1 MYKIYACKTAVSDG
15 NGSFLPSVR
24 ELKIKHII
32 TNFIIKLYKV
42 NLVKVKYG
50 GDLLKE
56 NKSERIYLRV
66 TSEEKELII
75 KSARSADMNIS
86 EYILCLVKKK
96 RVVNIRGFPDL
107 LYQIA
112 KIGININ
119 QITAAINT
127 KHSATIE
134 ELLNVQKLLNL
145 VNERLNLILKQ
156 IDENTELSL
165 SSSEKEIEERLK
177 KLESDF
183 ENLKGKNNGN
193 S

>member
-1 MYKIYACKTAVSDG
+1 MTDG
-15 NGSFLPSVR
+15 
-24 ELKIKHII
+24 K
-32 TNFIIKLYKV
+32 
-42 NLVKVKYG
+42 
-50 GDLLKE
+50 KE
-56 NKSERIYLRV
+56 QIHFRV
-66 TSEEKELII
+66 TSEEKELIT

-134 ELLNVQKLLNL
+134 ELLNVQKLLNF
-145 VNERLNLILKQ
+145 VNEKLNLILKQ

>member
-1 MYKIYACKTAVSDG
+1 MTDG
-15 NGSFLPSVR
+15 
-24 ELKIKHII
+24 K
-32 TNFIIKLYKV
+32 
-42 NLVKVKYG
+42 
-50 GDLLKE
+50 KE
-56 NKSERIYLRV
+56 QIHFRV
-66 TSEEKELII
+66 TSEEKELIT

-156 IDENTELSL
+156 IDENNEEPTLSP
-165 SSSEKEIEERLK
+165 EKEIYNRLK

>member
-1 MYKIYACKTAVSDG
+1 M
-15 NGSFLPSVR
+15 
-24 ELKIKHII
+24 
-32 TNFIIKLYKV
+32 
-42 NLVKVKYG
+42 
-50 GDLLKE
+50 KE
-56 NKSERIYLRV
+56 NKNERIYLRV
-66 TSEEKELII
+66 TSEEKELIT

-134 ELLNVQKLLNL
+134 ELLKVQKLLNL
-145 VNERLNLILKQ
+145 VNEKLNLILKQ

-165 SSSEKEIEERLK
+165 SSSEKEIDQRLK

>member
-1 MYKIYACKTAVSDG
+1 M
-15 NGSFLPSVR
+15 
-24 ELKIKHII
+24 
-32 TNFIIKLYKV
+32 
-42 NLVKVKYG
+42 
-50 GDLLKE
+50 KE

-165 SSSEKEIEERLK
+165 SSSEKEIDQRLK

-183 ENLKGKNNGN
+183 GNLKGKNNGN

>member
-1 MYKIYACKTAVSDG
+1 M
-15 NGSFLPSVR
+15 
-24 ELKIKHII
+24 
-32 TNFIIKLYKV
+32 
-42 NLVKVKYG
+42 
-50 GDLLKE
+50 KE
-56 NKSERIYLRV
+56 NKNERIYLRV

-107 LYQIA
+107 IFQVT

-165 SSSEKEIEERLK
+165 SSSEKEIDQRLK

>member
-1 MYKIYACKTAVSDG
+1 M
-15 NGSFLPSVR
+15 
-24 ELKIKHII
+24 
-32 TNFIIKLYKV
+32 
-42 NLVKVKYG
+42 
-50 GDLLKE
+50 KE
-56 NKSERIYLRV
+56 NKNERIYLRV
-66 TSEEKELII
+66 TSEEKELIT

-134 ELLNVQKLLNL
+134 ELLNVQTLLNL

-165 SSSEKEIEERLK
+165 SSSEKEIDQRLK

>member
-1 MYKIYACKTAVSDG
+1 MTDG
-15 NGSFLPSVR
+15 
-24 ELKIKHII
+24 K
-32 TNFIIKLYKV
+32 
-42 NLVKVKYG
+42 
-50 GDLLKE
+50 KE
-56 NKSERIYLRV
+56 QIHFRV
-66 TSEEKELII
+66 TSEEKELIT

-134 ELLNVQKLLNL
+134 EILNVQKLLNL
-145 VNERLNLILKQ
+145 VNEKLNLILKQ

-165 SSSEKEIEERLK
+165 SSSEKEIDQRLK

>member
-1 MYKIYACKTAVSDG
+1 M
-15 NGSFLPSVR
+15 
-24 ELKIKHII
+24 
-32 TNFIIKLYKV
+32 
-42 NLVKVKYG
+42 KVKYG

-56 NKSERIYLRV
+56 NKNERIYLRV
-66 TSEEKELII
+66 TSEEKELIT

-127 KHSATIE
+127 KHSATIK
-134 ELLNVQKLLNL
+134 ELLTVQTLLNL

-165 SSSEKEIEERLK
+165 SSSEKEIEQRLK
-177 KLESDF
+177 KLESNF

>member
-1 MYKIYACKTAVSDG
+1 M
-15 NGSFLPSVR
+15 
-24 ELKIKHII
+24 
-32 TNFIIKLYKV
+32 
-42 NLVKVKYG
+42 
-50 GDLLKE
+50 KE
-56 NKSERIYLRV
+56 NKNERIYLRV
-66 TSEEKELII
+66 TSEEKELIL
-75 KSARSADMNIS
+75 KSARSADMTIS

-134 ELLNVQKLLNL
+134 ELLRVQELLNL
-145 VNERLNLILKQ
+145 VKKRLNLIFNQ
-156 IDENTELSL
+156 IDENTELSAP
-165 SSSEKEIEERLK
+165 SSEKEIDERLK
-177 KLESDF
+177 KLERELES
-183 ENLKGKNNGN
+183 LKGKSNGN

>member
-1 MYKIYACKTAVSDG
+1 M
-15 NGSFLPSVR
+15 
-24 ELKIKHII
+24 
-32 TNFIIKLYKV
+32 V
-42 NLVKVKYG
+42 NKKNTQLHF
-50 GDLLKE
+50 
-56 NKSERIYLRV
+56 RV
-66 TSEEKELII
+66 TSEEKELIS

-165 SSSEKEIEERLK
+165 SSSEKEIDQRLK

>member
-1 MYKIYACKTAVSDG
+1 M
-15 NGSFLPSVR
+15 
-24 ELKIKHII
+24 
-32 TNFIIKLYKV
+32 
-42 NLVKVKYG
+42 
-50 GDLLKE
+50 KE

-145 VNERLNLILKQ
+145 VNERLNLVLKQ

-165 SSSEKEIEERLK
+165 SSSEKEIDRRLK

>member
-1 MYKIYACKTAVSDG
+1 M
-15 NGSFLPSVR
+15 
-24 ELKIKHII
+24 
-32 TNFIIKLYKV
+32 
-42 NLVKVKYG
+42 
-50 GDLLKE
+50 KE
-56 NKSERIYLRV
+56 NKNERIYLRV

-165 SSSEKEIEERLK
+165 SSSEKEIDQRLK

>member
-1 MYKIYACKTAVSDG
+1 M
-15 NGSFLPSVR
+15 
-24 ELKIKHII
+24 
-32 TNFIIKLYKV
+32 
-42 NLVKVKYG
+42 
-50 GDLLKE
+50 KE
-56 NKSERIYLRV
+56 NKNERIYLRV

-165 SSSEKEIEERLK
+165 SSSEKEFDQRLK

>member
-1 MYKIYACKTAVSDG
+1 M
-15 NGSFLPSVR
+15 
-24 ELKIKHII
+24 
-32 TNFIIKLYKV
+32 
-42 NLVKVKYG
+42 KVKYG

-56 NKSERIYLRV
+56 NKNERIYLRV
-66 TSEEKELII
+66 TSEEKELIT

-127 KHSATIE
+127 KHSETIE
-134 ELLNVQKLLNL
+134 EILNVQKLLNL

-165 SSSEKEIEERLK
+165 SSSEKEIDQRLK

>member
-1 MYKIYACKTAVSDG
+1 M
-15 NGSFLPSVR
+15 
-24 ELKIKHII
+24 
-32 TNFIIKLYKV
+32 
-42 NLVKVKYG
+42 KVKYG

-165 SSSEKEIEERLK
+165 SSSEKEIDQRLK

>member
-1 MYKIYACKTAVSDG
+1 MTDG
-15 NGSFLPSVR
+15 
-24 ELKIKHII
+24 K
-32 TNFIIKLYKV
+32 
-42 NLVKVKYG
+42 
-50 GDLLKE
+50 KE
-56 NKSERIYLRV
+56 QIHFRV
-66 TSEEKELII
+66 TSEEKELIT

-134 ELLNVQKLLNL
+134 EILNVQKLLNL
-145 VNERLNLILKQ
+145 VNEKLNLILKQ

>member
-1 MYKIYACKTAVSDG
+1 M
-15 NGSFLPSVR
+15 
-24 ELKIKHII
+24 
-32 TNFIIKLYKV
+32 
-42 NLVKVKYG
+42 
-50 GDLLKE
+50 KE
-56 NKSERIYLRV
+56 NKNERIYLRV
-66 TSEEKELII
+66 TSEEKELIT
-75 KSARSADMNIS
+75 KSARSANMNIS

-134 ELLNVQKLLNL
+134 ELLNVQKLLKL

-165 SSSEKEIEERLK
+165 SSSEKEIEQRLK

>member
-1 MYKIYACKTAVSDG
+1 MTDG
-15 NGSFLPSVR
+15 
-24 ELKIKHII
+24 K
-32 TNFIIKLYKV
+32 
-42 NLVKVKYG
+42 
-50 GDLLKE
+50 KE
-56 NKSERIYLRV
+56 QIHFRV

-134 ELLNVQKLLNL
+134 ELLKLQTLLNFVMEKL
-145 VNERLNLILKQ
+145 DFISHQ
-156 IDENTELSL
+156 IDENNEEPTLSP
-165 SSSEKEIEERLK
+165 EKEIYNRLK
-177 KLESDF
+177 KLES
-183 ENLKGKNNGN
+183 ELESLKGKNNGYD
-193 S
+193 

>member
-1 MYKIYACKTAVSDG
+1 M
-15 NGSFLPSVR
+15 
-24 ELKIKHII
+24 
-32 TNFIIKLYKV
+32 
-42 NLVKVKYG
+42 
-50 GDLLKE
+50 KE
-56 NKSERIYLRV
+56 NKNERIYLRV
-66 TSEEKELII
+66 TSEEKELIT

-134 ELLNVQKLLNL
+134 EILNVQKLLNL

>member
-1 MYKIYACKTAVSDG
+1 M
-15 NGSFLPSVR
+15 
-24 ELKIKHII
+24 
-32 TNFIIKLYKV
+32 
-42 NLVKVKYG
+42 KVKYG

-56 NKSERIYLRV
+56 NKNERIYLRV
-66 TSEEKELII
+66 TSEEKELIT

-134 ELLNVQKLLNL
+134 ELLKVQKLLNF
-145 VNERLNLILKQ
+145 VNEKLNLILKQ

-165 SSSEKEIEERLK
+165 SSSEKEIDQRLK

>member
-1 MYKIYACKTAVSDG
+1 MTDG
-15 NGSFLPSVR
+15 
-24 ELKIKHII
+24 K
-32 TNFIIKLYKV
+32 
-42 NLVKVKYG
+42 
-50 GDLLKE
+50 KE
-56 NKSERIYLRV
+56 QIHFRV
-66 TSEEKELII
+66 TSEEKELIT

-165 SSSEKEIEERLK
+165 SSSEKEIDQRLK

>member
-1 MYKIYACKTAVSDG
+1 M
-15 NGSFLPSVR
+15 
-24 ELKIKHII
+24 
-32 TNFIIKLYKV
+32 
-42 NLVKVKYG
+42 
-50 GDLLKE
+50 KE

-66 TSEEKELII
+66 TSEEKELIT

-165 SSSEKEIEERLK
+165 SSSEKEIDQRLK

>member
-1 MYKIYACKTAVSDG
+1 M
-15 NGSFLPSVR
+15 
-24 ELKIKHII
+24 
-32 TNFIIKLYKV
+32 
-42 NLVKVKYG
+42 
-50 GDLLKE
+50 KE
-56 NKSERIYLRV
+56 NKNERIYLRV
-66 TSEEKELII
+66 TSEEKELIT

-165 SSSEKEIEERLK
+165 SSSEKEIDQRLK

>member
-1 MYKIYACKTAVSDG
+1 M
-15 NGSFLPSVR
+15 
-24 ELKIKHII
+24 
-32 TNFIIKLYKV
+32 
-42 NLVKVKYG
+42 
-50 GDLLKE
+50 KE
-56 NKSERIYLRV
+56 NKNERIYLRV
-66 TSEEKELII
+66 TSEEKELIT

-134 ELLNVQKLLNL
+134 ELLKVQKLLNL

>member
-1 MYKIYACKTAVSDG
+1 M
-15 NGSFLPSVR
+15 
-24 ELKIKHII
+24 
-32 TNFIIKLYKV
+32 
-42 NLVKVKYG
+42 KVKYG

-56 NKSERIYLRV
+56 NKNERIYLRV
-66 TSEEKELII
+66 TSEEKELIT

-134 ELLNVQKLLNL
+134 EILNVQKLLNL

-165 SSSEKEIEERLK
+165 SLSLIHI
-177 KLESDF
+177 
-183 ENLKGKNNGN
+183 
-193 S
+193 

>member
-1 MYKIYACKTAVSDG
+1 M
-15 NGSFLPSVR
+15 
-24 ELKIKHII
+24 
-32 TNFIIKLYKV
+32 
-42 NLVKVKYG
+42 
-50 GDLLKE
+50 KE
-56 NKSERIYLRV
+56 NKNERIYLRV
-66 TSEEKELII
+66 TSEEKELIT
-75 KSARSADMNIS
+75 KSARSADMIIS
-86 EYILCLVKKK
+86 EYILCLVIKK

-134 ELLNVQKLLNL
+134 EILNVQKLLNL

-165 SSSEKEIEERLK
+165 SSSEKEIDQRLK

>member
-1 MYKIYACKTAVSDG
+1 M
-15 NGSFLPSVR
+15 
-24 ELKIKHII
+24 
-32 TNFIIKLYKV
+32 
-42 NLVKVKYG
+42 
-50 GDLLKE
+50 KE
-56 NKSERIYLRV
+56 NKNERIYLRV
-66 TSEEKELII
+66 TSEEKELIT

-127 KHSATIE
+127 KHSAAIE

>member
-1 MYKIYACKTAVSDG
+1 M
-15 NGSFLPSVR
+15 
-24 ELKIKHII
+24 
-32 TNFIIKLYKV
+32 KL
-42 NLVKVKYG
+42 KYG

-56 NKSERIYLRV
+56 NKNERIYLRV
-66 TSEEKELII
+66 TSEEKELIT

-134 ELLNVQKLLNL
+134 EILNVQKLLNL

-165 SSSEKEIEERLK
+165 SSSEKEIDQRLK

>member
-1 MYKIYACKTAVSDG
+1 M
-15 NGSFLPSVR
+15 
-24 ELKIKHII
+24 
-32 TNFIIKLYKV
+32 
-42 NLVKVKYG
+42 
-50 GDLLKE
+50 KE
-56 NKSERIYLRV
+56 NKNQRIYLRV